1 MSNDLFGF
9 KKYLEKLCPD
19 ELCPDDLISRRA
31 ILFDILEVMPN
42 DIDPDLKKGE
52 FIGLMMA
59 AKKVVN
65 SKRKCGESIFCIC
78 KNCKHW
84 DRRDDFA
91 PGLGVCSI
99 HQRVRSETYFC
110 ADAERKD

>member
-1 MSNDLFGF
+1 MSKGLFEPQEF
-9 KKYLEKLCPD
+9 IEKLCPD

-31 ILFDILEVMPN
+31 ILFDILKAMPN

-65 SKRKCGESIFCIC
+65 SKRGVERLFC

-84 DRRDDFA
+84 ERQADFA
-91 PGLGVCSI
+91 PGLGVCNI
-99 HQRVRSETYFC
+99 HQRARIETYFC

>member
-1 MSNDLFGF
+1 MSKDLFEPHEF
-9 KKYLEKLCPD
+9 IEKLLPND
-19 ELCPDDLISRRA
+19 ICPDDLISRRA
-31 ILFDILEVMPN
+31 ILLDILTAMPN

-65 SKRKCGESIFCIC
+65 SKRGVEMLFC

-84 DRRDDFA
+84 ERMTEYTN
-91 PGLGVCSI
+91 GLGVCDK
-99 HQRVRSETYFC
+99 HNRVRIETYFC

>member
-31 ILFDILEVMPN
+31 ILFDILEAMPN

-65 SKRKCGESIFCIC
+65 SKRGVEMLFC

-84 DRRDDFA
+84 ERRADFA

>member
-1 MSNDLFGF
+1 MSKDLFEPHEF
-9 KKYLEKLCPD
+9 IEKLLPND
-19 ELCPDDLISRRA
+19 ICPDDLISRRA
-31 ILFDILEVMPN
+31 ILLDILTAMPN

-59 AKKVVN
+59 AKKIIN
-65 SKRKCGESIFCIC
+65 SKRKCGELIFC

>member
-1 MSNDLFGF
+1 MSNDSFGF
-9 KKYLEKLCPD
+9 QDIVEKLCPD
-19 ELCPDDLISRRA
+19 ELCPEGLISRRA
-31 ILFDILEVMPN
+31 ILFDILKAMPK

-59 AKKVVN
+59 ANKVVN
-65 SKRKCGESIFCIC
+65 SKGCVEMLFC

-84 DRRDDFA
+84 ERQAEYA
-91 PGLGVCSI
+91 PGLGVCDI
-99 HQRVRSETYFC
+99 HQRTHSETYFC

>member
-1 MSNDLFGF
+1 MSKGLFEPQEF
-9 KKYLEKLCPD
+9 IEKLLPD
-19 ELCPDDLISRRA
+19 EVCPDDLISRRA
-31 ILFDILEVMPN
+31 ILFDILKAMPY

-59 AKKVVN
+59 AKKVIN
-65 SKRKCGESIFCIC
+65 SKGCVEMLFC

-84 DRRDDFA
+84 ERQAEYA
-91 PGLGVCSI
+91 PGLGVCDI
-99 HQRVRSETYFC
+99 HQRTHSETYFC

>member
-1 MSNDLFGF
+1 MSKGLFEPHEF
-9 KKYLEKLCPD
+9 IEKLLPND
-19 ELCPDDLISRRA
+19 ICPDDLISRRA
-31 ILFDILEVMPN
+31 ILLDILTAMPN

-65 SKRKCGESIFCIC
+65 SKRGVEMLFC

-84 DRRDDFA
+84 ERQADFA
-91 PGLGVCSI
+91 PGLGVCNI
-99 HQRVRSETYFC
+99 HQRARIETYFC

>member
-9 KKYLEKLCPD
+9 KKYLEKICPD
-19 ELCPDDLISRRA
+19 ELCHDDLISRRA
-31 ILFDILEVMPN
+31 ILFDILTAMPN

-65 SKRKCGESIFCIC
+65 SKKGCRNVIFC

-84 DRRDDFA
+84 ERQADYA
-91 PGLGVCSI
+91 PGAGVCGI
-99 HQRVRSETYFC
+99 HQRARSETYFC

>member
-1 MSNDLFGF
+1 MSKDSFEPE
-9 KKYLEKLCPD
+9 KIIEKLLPD
-19 ELCPDDLISRRA
+19 EVCPDDLISRRA
-31 ILFDILEVMPN
+31 ILFDFLKALPS

-65 SKRKCGESIFCIC
+65 SKRGVERLFC

-84 DRRDDFA
+84 ERMTEYTN
-91 PGLGVCSI
+91 GLGVCDK
-99 HQRVRSETYFC
+99 HNRVRSETYFC

>member
-31 ILFDILEVMPN
+31 ILFDILEAMPN

-65 SKRKCGESIFCIC
+65 SKRGVEMLFC

-84 DRRDDFA
+84 ERMTEYTN
-91 PGLGVCSI
+91 GLGVCDK
-99 HQRVRSETYFC
+99 HNRVRIETYFC